1 MQWRMLNGSRRIRG
15 SHQFSFKCHPAY
27 IIMLFLGSSF
37 VISPPWFRWGHICLV
52 SIDLEV
58 DVLPIA
64 FALLLAWCVA
74 HGCILQ
80 VEGGTAH
87 LPVTD
92 LSIRAE
98 PLTPQQWREKLKAR
112 AIVGTTDSS
121 RLKRVLL
128 LDVRNGTSKF
138 PSLFSPPWSHCNLI
152 LALLHFIS
160 IQYVISYMAI
170 KTALFCFFSLP
181 PSTNTAVLSWS
192 WIPKVMFHQEWKH
205 QFSMSSGFS
214 YVTIS

>member
-1 MQWRMLNGSRRIRG
+1 MAYAEWVKKDPR
-15 SHQFSFKCHPAY
+15 FSSIF
-27 IIMLFLGSSF
+27 IQ
-37 VISPPWFRWGHICLV
+37 VSPCLHHH
-52 SIDLEV
+52 
-58 DVLPIA
+58 A
-64 FALLLAWCVA
+64 FPRLKLRYKPSLV
-74 HGCILQ
+74 Q

-138 PSLFSPPWSHCNLI
+138 PSLFSPPWSHCNLKS
-152 LALLHFIS
+152 ALLHFIS
-160 IQYVISYMAI
+160 IQYVICYMAI
-170 KTALFCFFSLP
+170 ETALFCFFSLP
-181 PSTNTAVLSWS
+181 PSTNTAVLPGS
-192 WIPKVMFHQEWKH
+192 
-205 QFSMSSGFS
+205 
-214 YVTIS
+214 